1 LGKYKII
8 CLSCN
13 REIKDDYTNKCDSC
27 NSFLRTFYE
36 AKQLRIN
43 NKLPGIWRYI
53 DWLPVSSYFK
63 TSTDIKTY
71 KSEALAKELRLKN
84 LYISCSGYFPEI
96 GLKNI
101 TCSFKELEAVPTY
114 QRLKEKNKKGIILA
128 SAGNSGI
135 SFAFMSNITKI
146 PVIIVIPKFGKIMLP
161 ESRIDTVFLIMVQGD
176 YYNAIH
182 LASKIKK
189 EGFVPEGGARNIAR
203 RDGMALV
210 MVDAAFTMKALPDHY
225 FQAVGSGTGAISVW
239 EASVRL
245 LNDGRFGN
253 IKPKLHLSQN
263 YPFTPIHNAW
273 SRKSRE
279 IEEDIPD
286 VDKSI
291 KKVKAK
297 MLTNRMPPYS
307 IKGGD
312 YDALLDTNGITYA
325 VKNEELDAA
334 AKLFENLEGID
345 ISPEAAVA
353 LGSLIK
359 AIDNGNVKPEEK
371 ILINITGAGF
381 ERIKK
386 DYGLYKLKPDF
397 HAKNEHV
404 SIEDLPLKDF

>member
-1 LGKYKII
+1 
-8 CLSCN
+8 
-13 REIKDDYTNKCDSC
+13 
-27 NSFLRTFYE
+27 
-36 AKQLRIN
+36 
-43 NKLPGIWRYI
+43 IWRYI

-84 LYISCSGYFPEI
+84 LYISCSGYYPEI

-146 PVIIVIPKFGKIMLP
+146 PVIIVTPKFGKIMLP

-239 EASVRL
+239 EASIRL

-253 IKPKLHLSQN
+253 KKPKLHMSQN

-359 AIDNGNVKPEEK
+359 AIDNGNVKTEEK